1 METSTELICLSL
13 NESSSGV
20 LKQLYTVEGVLTDT
34 AEERVLIIKIRI
46 DKSMK
51 VILKISNLLN

>member
-13 NESSSGV
+13 NESSSDV

-34 AEERVLIIKIRI
+34 GEERVLIIKIRI
-46 DKSMK
+46 DKNMK

>member
-13 NESSSGV
+13 NESSSDV

-34 AEERVLIIKIRI
+34 GEERVLIIKIRI
-46 DKSMK
+46 EKE
-51 VILKISNLLN
+51 

>member
-1 METSTELICLSL
+1 MICLSL

-20 LKQLYTVEGVLTDT
+20 LKQLYTVEGVLADT
-34 AEERVLIIKIRI
+34 AEEGVLIIKIRI